1 MADETETPEQ
11 RQARLSAEAR
21 AELDRVRRERA
32 AAEAAQQQQQRQQQQ
47 QFSLPGALAP
57 TEGELQAAQ
66 LYAAPDDTA
75 AQSDRERV
83 ARAQY
88 RQQNPQRGLLESV
101 VEGAKQPLRK
111 VAEAALPIASALMPG
126 ALSTGGPIVRMETP
140 TEKQDE
146 GIAGRDKGA
155 MADDWYSRLGEEPPG
170 GAGAGVGGLFA
181 GTGAYAAQVK
191 APKYE
196 MSKTLE
202 GAYDTQE
209 GGYKELAK
217 ATDEFLDSPERARVL
232 GEAEAAKK
240 KYAAD
245 EEGRFEETKGVTRRS
260 KALESEAARVA
271 GLKIDPE
278 AMMGRGLDRA
288 RTTFALSI
296 ANVLGNV
303 GEAMQGKAATNAVLG
318 IVRDMIAQN
327 IGMQQQ
333 DRQFELQGLA
343 ARQSALGRTAAAL
356 KDESLAAKAV
366 LSGQLGFYDAELE
379 RISRGMRDQ
388 EARNVLTQAQG
399 KVREAKG
406 QVDQQ
411 LMNATT
417 AGQFQADLANAQMAT
432 SAAIQRANARVESA
446 KAQSASMLAGIP
458 EGEAKFIGEQVFKPA
473 REAKLSQRYEILKQL
488 QEFAKDPE
496 NRKAIESASGW
507 VATLRKNV
515 GKDMDAGAL
524 RSYIA
529 NMSAEQFSDSR
540 ERQFFDL
547 IRQYEASKMGG
558 QAGKAITGFEA
569 YIYSPSQ
576 VFNVPTLQRMIE
588 EEHRYNLRDK
598 RDLAGIAMG
607 FRNVETQRALKAGLE
622 QIYPEQLAPA
632 PMAPAQPGPMRTQ
645 QR

>member
-1 MADETETPEQ
+1 MMADGIETPEQ

-21 AELDRVRRERA
+21 EELDRVRRERA
-32 AAEAAQQQQQRQQQQ
+32 AAEAAQQQ
-47 QFSLPGALAP
+47 FGLPGALAP
-57 TEGELQAAQ
+57 TERELQAAQ
-66 LYAAPDDTA
+66 LYATPDDTA
-75 AQSDRERV
+75 AQADRERV

-88 RQQNPQRGLLESV
+88 RQQNPQRGLFESV
-101 VEGAKQPLRK
+101 VEGVKQPFRK
-111 VAEAALPIASALMPG
+111 AAGAALPIASALMPG

-140 TEKQDE
+140 TEKHDE
-146 GIAGRDKGA
+146 GVAGRDKGA
-155 MADDWYSRLGEEPPG
+155 MADDWYSRLGEEPPD

-196 MSKTLE
+196 MSKILE

-209 GGYKELAK
+209 GGYKELEK
-217 ATDEFLDSPERARVL
+217 QTDEFLRSPERARIL
-232 GEAEAAKK
+232 GEAETAKK
-240 KYAAD
+240 EFAER
-245 EEGRFEETKGVTRRS
+245 EEGRFKETEGVTRRS
-260 KALESEAARVA
+260 KDLESEVARVA

-288 RTTFALSI
+288 RTTFALGI
-296 ANVLGNV
+296 ANVLGNI

-366 LSGQLGFYDAELE
+366 LSGQLGFYDAEME
-379 RISRGMRDQ
+379 RISRGIRDQ
-388 EARNVLTQAQG
+388 EARNVITQAQG

-411 LMNATT
+411 LMNAM
-417 AGQFQADLANAQMAT
+417 AGGQFQADLANAQMAT
-432 SAAIQRANARVESA
+432 SASIQRANARLESA
-446 KAQSASMLAGIP
+446 KAQSASMMAGIP

-473 REAKLSQRYEILKQL
+473 REAKLSQRYEILKQI

-507 VATLRKNV
+507 VATLRKSI
-515 GKDMDAGAL
+515 GKDMDAGAV
-524 RSYIA
+524 RNYIA
-529 NMSAEQFSDSR
+529 NMSAEQFTDSR

-576 VFNVPTLQRMIE
+576 VFNVPTLQRMVE

-598 RDLAGIAMG
+598 RDLAGIASG
-607 FRNVETQRALKAGLE
+607 FRNVQTQRALKAGLE

-632 PMAPAQPGPMRTQ
+632 PMAAAQPGPMRTQ